1 MGYRPRITN
10 YGLQITNGNRGQQ
23 YATDCYVIENSG
35 CLYL

>member
-1 MGYRPRITN
+1 MGYRLITN
-10 YGLQITNGNRGQQ
+10 KRIFFGKKLWGQQ